1 MDPYVLNGPNCS
13 PRAAAAVRE
22 LTQTSTH
29 VFMNAYTARRRHSAG
44 TDRTRRD
51 LGEFSNV
58 LVQHDGALA
67 AQRFEQ
73 ALRVYIYIMCVCIR
87 AHEYTITGRMYGE

>member
-1 MDPYVLNGPNCS
+1 
-13 PRAAAAVRE
+13 
-22 LTQTSTH
+22 
-29 VFMNAYTARRRHSAG
+29 MNALLPGAG
-44 TDRTRRD
+44 TVRAQIARD
-51 LGEFSNV
+51 ARLIGESSSV